1 MIKMA
6 LYFQYSQLGKPVK
19 KTNAVLAL
27 PLLFLALSSSVA
39 IAEPIKSG
47 QEISGN
53 WLLEYTKKSET
64 AEETNPMGMTWAFTD
79 NQLIVKDI
87 PQVRG
92 GSYDASPVSYIIDN
106 GNLKV
111 NILGRANK
119 FDIYTLVKKIDN
131 TMILKDTKH
140 GSYLYFKK
148 K

>member
-1 MIKMA
+1 M
-6 LYFQYSQLGKPVK
+6 K
-19 KTNAVLAL
+19 KINAVVTL
-27 PLLFLALSSSVA
+27 PLLFLTLSSSLVV
-39 IAEPIKSG
+39 AEPIKSS

-64 AEETNPMGMTWAFTD
+64 TDETNPMGMTWAFTD
-79 NQLIVKDI
+79 KQLIVKDI

-92 GSYDASPVSYIIDN
+92 GSYDAPPVSYSIDD
-106 GNLKV
+106 GNLKIS
-111 NILGRANK
+111 ILGRANK

-140 GSYLYFKK
+140 GSYLFFKK